1 DIGDLS
7 FSTPIDPLLLLL
19 SLISFLPLL
28 SILTSMF
35 FCCFKSRPQ
44 ISDKSESCCTT
55 WSTLESEELRQME
68 CPITDQPS
76 SAPTIATSSCT
87 PDLST
92 LKANGLPVD
101 SADIF
106 CRTPIVK
113 ASPCQKKCSPKS
125 RNLTSRS
132 DDTLIGHPSIA
143 TDYESTIFITDGM
156 DTVTQ
161 RR

>member
-44 ISDKSESCCTT
+44 VSDKSEACCTT
-55 WSTLESEELRQME
+55 WSTLESEELRQMDF
-68 CPITDQPS
+68 PVNDQPS
-76 SAPTIATSSCT
+76 SAPSITTTNCT

-92 LKANGLPVD
+92 IKANGLPVD
-101 SADIF
+101 STDIF
-106 CRTPIVK
+106 GRTPIVK
-113 ASPCQKKCSPKS
+113 ASSGQKKCSPKS

-143 TDYESTIFITDGM
+143 TDYESTIFITDRL
-156 DTVTQ
+156 DTVTE
-161 RR
+161 RK